1 MEISYA
7 ILVNFFGALL
17 GVELPPTASAQLLFD
32 PHCNTLVLHWPP
44 RRRGLDAAEMFSGI
58 YAAMTDLFCYFYF
71 SLACPQDSRAGLPR
85 FARPGRDWIHLV
97 CI

>member
-1 MEISYA
+1 MVLACDGVYDVFSNDELAMLLRAQIAEKHAECISR
-7 ILVNFFGALL
+7 I
-17 GVELPPTASAQLLFD
+17 PS
-32 PHCNTLVLHWPP
+32 
-44 RRRGLDAAEMFSGI
+44 RIDAAEMFSGI

-97 CI
+97 YI

>member
-1 MEISYA
+1 MHE
-7 ILVNFFGALL
+7 
-17 GVELPPTASAQLLFD
+17 ASIIG
-32 PHCNTLVLHWPP
+32 
-44 RRRGLDAAEMFSGI
+44 RRIDAAEMFSGI

-97 CI
+97 YI